1 MQTTTLGRGGPVVSR
16 AGLGLMG
23 MSGIYGQADDQE
35 SLATIHAALDA
46 GITLLDTGDFYGMG
60 HNELL
65 LRDALR
71 RGVRRESVFIQVKFG
86 GQRDPS
92 GAFVGHDAS
101 PAAAKNSLAYTLTRL
116 GTDYVDLYQ
125 PARLDPQVPIE
136 DTVGAIA
143 EMVQAGYVRHIGLS
157 EVGADTIRRAHA
169 VHPIAALQIEYSL
182 MSRGIEAEIL
192 PAVRE
197 LGISVTAYGILS
209 RGLLS
214 SGTARL
220 APGDP
225 RTRFPRFSGE
235 NHARNLELLVALEA
249 IADRARGDRRPAGH
263 RLGGLARRGHH
274 PADRHQAPGP
284 AGRGPEGARP
294 DAERGRPGRGR
305 GRRPGRR
312 GRRGPLRPGPGRRP
326 RQRALAPWPVTA
338 ARSVR
343 SARGDQPGIWPGWP
357 LGRGRC
363 GTWPLAGVVRSQLPN
378 VPPRPHLLAGR

>member
-1 MQTTTLGRGGPVVSR
+1 M
-16 AGLGLMG
+16 
-23 MSGIYGQADDQE
+23 
-35 SLATIHAALDA
+35 
-46 GITLLDTGDFYGMG
+46 TLLDTGDFYGMG

-86 GQRDPS
+86 GQREPS
-92 GAFVGHDAS
+92 GGFIGHDAS
-101 PAAAKNSLAYTLTRL
+101 PAAVKNSLAYTLTRL

-225 RTRFPRFSGE
+225 RARFPRFSGE
-235 NHARNLELLVALEA
+235 NHARNLELLASLEEMAARVGVGVPAGGSVTAAQLA
-249 IADRARGDRRPAGH
+249 IAWVASRGEDIIPLIGTKRRDRLAEALKALDLTLSADDLAAIEAAVPAGKVAGDRYD
-263 RLGGLARRGHH
+263 RGQM
-274 PADRHQAPGP
+274 ASL
-284 AGRGPEGARP
+284 
-294 DAERGRPGRGR
+294 DAER
-305 GRRPGRR
+305 
-312 GRRGPLRPGPGRRP
+312 
-326 RQRALAPWPVTA
+326 
-338 ARSVR
+338 
-343 SARGDQPGIWPGWP
+343 
-357 LGRGRC
+357 
-363 GTWPLAGVVRSQLPN
+363 
-378 VPPRPHLLAGR
+378 

>member
-1 MQTTTLGRGGPVVSR
+1 VHDVMETTTLGRGGPVVSR

-35 SLATIHAALDA
+35 SLATIRAAVDA

-71 RGVRRESVFIQVKFG
+71 HIPRDSVFIQVKFG
-86 GQRDPS
+86 GQREPS
-92 GAFVGHDAS
+92 GAYIGHDTS
-101 PAAAKNSLAYTLTRL
+101 PNAVKNSLAYTLTRL

-125 PARLDPQVPIE
+125 PARLDPRVPIE

-143 EMVQAGYVRHIGLS
+143 EMVKAGYVRCIGLS
-157 EVGADTIRRAHA
+157 EMGADTIRRAHA

-182 MSRGIEAEIL
+182 MSRGIEARIL

-225 RTRFPRFSGE
+225 RARFPRFRDE
-235 NHARNLELLVALEA
+235 NHARNLELLAALEA
-249 IADRARGDRRPAGH
+249 IAEDRG
-263 RLGGLARRGHH
+263 
-274 PADRHQAPGP
+274 
-284 AGRGPEGARP
+284 
-294 DAERGRPGRGR
+294 
-305 GRRPGRR
+305 
-312 GRRGPLRPGPGRRP
+312 
-326 RQRALAPWPVTA
+326 VTA
-338 ARSVR
+338 AQLAIAWVAS
-343 SARGDQPGIWPGWP
+343 RGDDIIPLIGTKRTDRLAEALQALDLTLSTDELAAIEAAVPAEAVAGGRYEQPQMAT
-357 LGRGRC
+357 LDSER
-363 GTWPLAGVVRSQLPN
+363 
-378 VPPRPHLLAGR
+378 

>member
-1 MQTTTLGRGGPVVSR
+1 METTTLGRSGPVVSR

-23 MSGIYGQADDQE
+23 MSGVYGQADDHE
-35 SLATIHAALDA
+35 SIATIRAGIDA

-65 LRDALR
+65 LRHALR
-71 RGVRRESVFIQVKFG
+71 GIPRDSVFIQVKFG

-101 PAAAKNSLAYTLTRL
+101 PAMVKSSLAYTLTRL
-116 GTDYVDLYQ
+116 GTEYVDLYQ
-125 PARLDPQVPIE
+125 PARLDPRVPIE

-143 EMVQAGYVRHIGLS
+143 EMIQAGYVRHIGLS
-157 EVGADTIRRAHA
+157 EMGPKTIRRAHA

-192 PAVRE
+192 PTVRE

-225 RTRFPRFSGE
+225 RARFPRFTDE
-235 NHARNLELLVALEA
+235 NHVRNLELLAALEA
-249 IADRARGDRRPAGH
+249 IAADLEVAAAQLAIAWVASRGEDIIPLIGTKRRDRLAEALKALDLTLSADELAAVEAAVPAEAVA
-263 RLGGLARRGHH
+263 GGRYE
-274 PADRHQAPGP
+274 PAQVAVLDS
-284 AGRGPEGARP
+284 
-294 DAERGRPGRGR
+294 ER
-305 GRRPGRR
+305 
-312 GRRGPLRPGPGRRP
+312 
-326 RQRALAPWPVTA
+326 
-338 ARSVR
+338 
-343 SARGDQPGIWPGWP
+343 
-357 LGRGRC
+357 
-363 GTWPLAGVVRSQLPN
+363 
-378 VPPRPHLLAGR
+378 

>member
-1 MQTTTLGRGGPVVSR
+1 VIDTTTLGRDGPVVSR

-23 MSGIYGQADDQE
+23 MSGIYGRADDAE
-35 SLATIHAALDA
+35 SIATIHAAIDA

-71 RGVRRESVFIQVKFG
+71 GRARGGVFIQVKFG

-92 GAFVGHDAS
+92 GAFIGHDAS
-101 PAAAKNSLAYTLTRL
+101 PAAVKTSLAYTLTRL

-157 EVGADTIRRAHA
+157 EMGADTIRRAHA

-182 MSRGIEAEIL
+182 MSRGIEARIL
-192 PAVRE
+192 PTVRE

-220 APGDP
+220 APDDP
-225 RTRFPRFSGE
+225 RRRFPRFRDE
-235 NHARNLELLVALEA
+235 NHARNLELLAELET
-249 IADRARGDRRPAGH
+249 IA
-263 RLGGLARRGHH
+263 
-274 PADRHQAPGP
+274 
-284 AGRGPEGARP
+284 AGRE
-294 DAERGRPGRGR
+294 
-305 GRRPGRR
+305 
-312 GRRGPLRPGPGRRP
+312 
-326 RQRALAPWPVTA
+326 VTA
-338 ARSVR
+338 AQLAIAWVASRGPDIIPLIGTKR
-343 SARGDQPGIWPGWP
+343 RDRLAEALQALDLALSADELAAIEAAVPDGAVAGDRYDPAQMTN
-357 LGRGRC
+357 LDSER
-363 GTWPLAGVVRSQLPN
+363 
-378 VPPRPHLLAGR
+378 